1 MEKNTGSETKK
12 MNGAGGGGGFRAKL
26 EHILYSGEKKHVI
39 GGIAVIGVI
48 FGVPWYFM
56 TRGSKQQSHQDYLE
70 KADKARSA
78 RLSAGSSSTK

>member
-12 MNGAGGGGGFRAKL
+12 INGGGFRAKM
-26 EHILYSGEKKHVI
+26 EHALYSGEKKYVI
-39 GGIAVIGVI
+39 GGIAIIGVI

-78 RLSAGSSSTK
+78 RLSSSTK